1 MGMFSLPRLRYLEL
15 NKNVGKVSLNEFAV
29 RAGYNPLEDFQMDQY
44 NFIYRGTKDARML
57 MGCRGTG
64 KSVTCSI
71 IGAAYEIYL
80 NNDFTVAIVTKEAK
94 RSAELVR
101 SIGQALEANGV
112 ILVENSGMKINVSGK
127 SQGINQANV
136 KGLAMGGRG
145 FRGLHPDLIILDDPV
160 TEIDAWSAT
169 ERMRVKDKYD
179 EIMKLNS
186 NVAIIGQ
193 PVSNKD
199 LYLTLWDIIPTMKQT
214 WDMIPNKF
222 FGTIYKPDLEKLRM
236 TVSEKTIQMS
246 YFLNVPDDPSLAYAK
261 IETVDYMAHDN
272 LMFIDPSAGK
282 GDFTG
287 ISIGGVFMGTG
298 KFITLGF
305 MFQEAWFDL
314 LPTIE
319 MLIRKFNVRG
329 LYVETNGVGA
339 GMPDMLARAGIPCTP
354 INSTEN
360 KHRKIISFA
369 DQVSNMGLYKLSSS
383 VINDGG
389 LLEANENFIQ
399 NVKDYTYDA
408 KHDDGID
415 SMVSLIK
422 HGYGLRNDNRT

>member
-1 MGMFSLPRLRYLEL
+1 MGMFALPKLRYLKTKE
-15 NKNVGKVSLNEFAV
+15 VEEKVSLDEFAR
-29 RAGYNPLEDFQMDQY
+29 RAGYNALESFQWDQY
-44 NFIYRGTKDARML
+44 NFIYCGSKDARML

-71 IGAAYEIYL
+71 LGAAYQIYL
-80 NNDFTVAIVTKEAK
+80 DPNFTIAIVTKEAK

-101 SIGQALEANGV
+101 AIGACLEANGV
-112 ILVENSGMKINVSGK
+112 ILEENNGLKINVVGK
-127 SQGINQANV
+127 APGINQANV

-160 TEIDAWSAT
+160 TELDAWSAT

-199 LYLTLWDIIPTMKQT
+199 LYSTLWDIIPTMKQT
-214 WDMIPNKF
+214 WDMIPDKF

-236 TVSEKTIQMS
+236 TVSERTIQMS

-261 IETVDYMAHDN
+261 IETVDYLAPTN
-272 LMFIDPSAGK
+272 VMFIDPSAGK

-287 ISIGGVFMGTG
+287 ISIGNVFMGTS
-298 KFITLGF
+298 KFVTLGF

-319 MLIRKFNVRG
+319 MLIHKFGVRA

-339 GMPDMLARAGIPCTP
+339 GMPDMLKRAGIPCTP

-360 KHRKIISFA
+360 KHHKIISFA
-369 DQVSNMGLYKLSSS
+369 DQVPNMALYKLSSQ

-389 LLEANENFIQ
+389 LLEANENFIR

-415 SMVSLIK
+415 SLVSLIK
-422 HGYGLRNDNRT
+422 HGFGLRNDN

>member
-1 MGMFSLPRLRYLEL
+1 MGMFALPKLRYLKTRETED
-15 NKNVGKVSLNEFAV
+15 KVSLDEFAR
-29 RAGYNPLEDFQMDQY
+29 RAGYNALESFQWDQY
-44 NFIYRGTKDARML
+44 NFIYCGSKDARML

-71 IGAAYEIYL
+71 IGAAYQIYL
-80 NNDFTVAIVTKEAK
+80 DPNFTIAIVTKEAK

-101 SIGQALEANGV
+101 AIGACLEANGV
-112 ILVENSGMKINVSGK
+112 ILEENNGLKINVVGK
-127 SQGINQANV
+127 APGINQANV

-160 TEIDAWSAT
+160 TELDAWSAT

-199 LYLTLWDIIPTMKQT
+199 LYSTLWDIIPTMKQT
-214 WDMIPNKF
+214 WDMIPDKF

-236 TVSEKTIQMS
+236 TVSERTIQMS

-261 IETVDYMAHDN
+261 IETVDYLAPTN
-272 LMFIDPSAGK
+272 VMFIDPSAGK

-287 ISIGGVFMGTG
+287 ISIGNVFMGTS
-298 KFITLGF
+298 KFVTLGF

-319 MLIRKFNVRG
+319 MLIHKFGVRA

-339 GMPDMLARAGIPCTP
+339 GMPDMLKRAGIPCTP

-360 KHRKIISFA
+360 KHHKIISFA
-369 DQVSNMGLYKLSSS
+369 DQVPNMALYKLSSQ

-389 LLEANENFIQ
+389 LLEANENFIR

-415 SMVSLIK
+415 SLVSLIK
-422 HGYGLRNDNRT
+422 HGFGLRNDN

>member
-1 MGMFSLPRLRYLEL
+1 MGMFRLPKLYYIKKDEAE
-15 NKNVGKVSLNEFAV
+15 GKVSLNEFAI
-29 RAGYNPLEDFQMDQY
+29 RAGYNALEEFQVDQY
-44 NFIYRGTKDARML
+44 NFIYKGLKEARML

-71 IGAAYEIYL
+71 IGAAYQIYL
-80 NNDFTVAIVTKEAK
+80 DPNFTIAIVTKEAK

-101 SIGQALEANGV
+101 AIGSCLESNGV
-112 ILVENSGMKINVSGK
+112 ILDENNGLKINVRGK
-127 SQGINQANV
+127 NPGINQANC

-160 TEIDAWSAT
+160 TELDAWSAT
-169 ERMRVKDKYD
+169 ERLRVKDKYD

-199 LYLTLWDIIPTMKQT
+199 LYSTLWDIIPTMKQT
-214 WDMIPNKF
+214 WDMIPDKF

-236 TVSEKTIQMS
+236 TVSERTIQMS

-261 IETVDYMAHDN
+261 IETVDYLSPTN
-272 LMFIDPSAGK
+272 VMFIDPSAGK

-287 ISIGGVFMGTG
+287 ISIGNIFMGTR

-319 MLIRKFNVRG
+319 MLIHKFGVRA

-339 GMPDMLARAGIPCTP
+339 GMPDMLKRAGIPCTP

-360 KHRKIISFA
+360 KHQKIISYA
-369 DQVSNMGLYKLSSS
+369 DQVPNMGLYKLSSS
-383 VINDGG
+383 VISDGG

-422 HGYGLRNDNRT
+422 HGFGLRKG

>member
-1 MGMFSLPRLRYLEL
+1 MGMFALPKLRYLKTKETED
-15 NKNVGKVSLNEFAV
+15 KVSLDEFAR
-29 RAGYNPLEDFQMDQY
+29 RAGYNALESFQWDQY
-44 NFIYRGTKDARML
+44 NFIYCGSKDARML

-71 IGAAYEIYL
+71 IGAAYQIYL
-80 NNDFTVAIVTKEAK
+80 DPNFTIAIVTKEAK

-101 SIGQALEANGV
+101 AIGACLEANGV
-112 ILVENSGMKINVSGK
+112 VLEENNGLKINVVGK
-127 SQGINQANV
+127 APGINQANV

-160 TEIDAWSAT
+160 TELDAWSAT

-199 LYLTLWDIIPTMKQT
+199 LYSTLWDIIPTMKQT
-214 WDMIPNKF
+214 WDMIPDKF

-236 TVSEKTIQMS
+236 TVSERTIQMS

-261 IETVDYMAHDN
+261 IETVDYLAPTN
-272 LMFIDPSAGK
+272 VMFIDPSAGK

-287 ISIGGVFMGTG
+287 ISIGNVFMGTS
-298 KFITLGF
+298 KFVTLGF

-319 MLIRKFNVRG
+319 MLIHKFGVRA

-339 GMPDMLARAGIPCTP
+339 GMPDMLKRAGIPCTP

-360 KHRKIISFA
+360 KHHKIISFA
-369 DQVSNMGLYKLSSS
+369 DQVPNMALYKLSSQ

-389 LLEANENFIQ
+389 LLEANENFIR

-422 HGYGLRNDNRT
+422 HGFGLRNDN

>member
-1 MGMFSLPRLRYLEL
+1 MGMFALPKLRYLKTKEAEE
-15 NKNVGKVSLNEFAV
+15 KVSLDEFAR
-29 RAGYNPLEDFQMDQY
+29 RAGYNALESFQWDQY
-44 NFIYRGTKDARML
+44 NFIYCGSKDARML

-71 IGAAYEIYL
+71 LGSAYQIYL
-80 NNDFTVAIVTKEAK
+80 DPNFTIAIVTKEAK

-101 SIGQALEANGV
+101 AIGACLEANGV
-112 ILVENSGMKINVSGK
+112 ILEENNGLKINVVGK
-127 SQGINQANV
+127 APGINQVNV

-160 TEIDAWSAT
+160 TELDAWSAT

-199 LYLTLWDIIPTMKQT
+199 LYSTLWDIIPTMKQT
-214 WDMIPNKF
+214 WDMIPDKF

-236 TVSEKTIQMS
+236 TVSERTIQMS

-261 IETVDYMAHDN
+261 IETVDYLAPTN
-272 LMFIDPSAGK
+272 VMFIDPSAGK

-287 ISIGGVFMGTG
+287 ISIGNVFMGTS
-298 KFITLGF
+298 KFVTLGF

-319 MLIRKFNVRG
+319 MLIHKFGVRA

-339 GMPDMLARAGIPCTP
+339 GMPDMLKRAGIPCTP

-360 KHRKIISFA
+360 KHHKIISFA
-369 DQVSNMGLYKLSSS
+369 DQVPNMALYKLSSQ

-389 LLEANENFIQ
+389 LLEANENFIR

-422 HGYGLRNDNRT
+422 HGFGLRNDN

>member
-1 MGMFSLPRLRYLEL
+1 MGMFALPKLHFIKQ
-15 NKNVGKVSLNEFAV
+15 NDSNFKISLNEFAV
-29 RAGYNPLEDFQMDQY
+29 RAGYNALEDFQIDQY
-44 NFIYRGTKDARML
+44 KFIYESPKEARML
-57 MGCRGTG
+57 MGSRGTG

-71 IGAAYEIYL
+71 IGAAYQIYL
-80 NNDFTVAIVTKEAK
+80 DPNFTIAIVTKEAK
-94 RSAELVR
+94 RSADLVR
-101 SIGQALEANGV
+101 AIGSALESNGV
-112 ILVENSGMKINVSGK
+112 ILEENNGLKINVQGK
-127 SQGINQANV
+127 NPGINQANC

-160 TEIDAWSAT
+160 TELDAWSAT
-169 ERMRVKDKYD
+169 ERLRVKDKYD

-199 LYLTLWDIIPTMKQT
+199 LYSTLWDIIPTMKQT
-214 WDMIPNKF
+214 WDMIPDKF

-236 TVSEKTIQMS
+236 TVSERTIQMS
-246 YFLNVPDDPSLAYAK
+246 YFLKVPDDPSLAFAK
-261 IETVDYMAHDN
+261 IETVDYISPTN
-272 LMFIDPSAGK
+272 VMFIDPSAGK

-287 ISIGGVFMGTG
+287 ISIGNIFMGTQ
-298 KFITLGF
+298 KFVTLGF

-319 MLIRKFNVRG
+319 MLIRKFKVRA

-339 GMPDMLARAGIPCTP
+339 GMPDMLTRAGIPCTP
-354 INSTEN
+354 ISTTEN
-360 KHRKIISFA
+360 KHHKIISFA
-369 DQVSNMGLYKLSSS
+369 DQVPNMALHKLSSS

-389 LLEANENFIQ
+389 LLEANENFIK

-415 SMVSLIK
+415 SMISLIK
-422 HGYGLRNDNRT
+422 HGFGLRNEA

>member
-1 MGMFSLPRLRYLEL
+1 LGFLTLPKL
-15 NKNVGKVSLNEFAV
+15 NFMSDHSKDNKISLNEFAV
-29 RAGYNPLEDFQMDQY
+29 RAGYNPLESFQMEQY
-44 NFIYRGTKDARML
+44 NFIYRSGNEPRML

-80 NNDFTVAIVTKEAK
+80 NNDFTIGIITKEAK
-94 RSAELVR
+94 RAAELVR
-101 SIGQALEANGV
+101 AVGAALEANGV
-112 ILVENSGMKINVSGK
+112 PLTECNGLKLNVAGK
-127 SQGINQANV
+127 KSSESQANC
-136 KGLAMGGRG
+136 KGLALGGRG
-145 FRGLHPDLIILDDPV
+145 FRGLHPKLIILDDPV
-160 TEIDAWSAT
+160 TELDAWSAT
-169 ERMRVKDKYD
+169 ERLRVKDKYD
-179 EIMKLNS
+179 EIMKLNQ

-199 LYLTLWDIIPTMKQT
+199 LYATLWDVIPTMKQT
-214 WDMIPNKF
+214 WDMIPDKF
-222 FGTIYKPDLEKLRM
+222 FGTIYKPDLEKMRR
-236 TVSEKTIQMS
+236 TVSERTIQMS

-261 IETVDYMAHDN
+261 IETVDYLAPN
-272 LMFIDPSAGK
+272 NVMFIDPSAGK

-287 ISIGGVFMGTG
+287 IAIGNVFMNTG
-298 KFITLGF
+298 KFVTLGF

-314 LPTIE
+314 LPRIE
-319 MLIRKFNVRG
+319 FLIHKFGVRA

-360 KHRKIISFA
+360 KHHKIISFA
-369 DQVSNMGLYKLSSS
+369 DQVPNMGLHKLSSS

-415 SMVSLIK
+415 AMVSLIK
-422 HGYGLRNDNRT
+422 HGFGLRNDGRP

>member
-1 MGMFSLPRLRYLEL
+1 MGMFALPKLRYLKTKETEE
-15 NKNVGKVSLNEFAV
+15 KVSLDDFAR
-29 RAGYNPLEDFQMDQY
+29 RAGYNALESFQWDQY
-44 NFIYRGTKDARML
+44 NFIYCGSKDARML

-71 IGAAYEIYL
+71 IGAAYQIYL
-80 NNDFTVAIVTKEAK
+80 DPNFTIAIVTKEAK

-101 SIGQALEANGV
+101 AIGACLEANGV
-112 ILVENSGMKINVSGK
+112 VLEENNGLKINVVGK
-127 SQGINQANV
+127 APGINQANV

-160 TEIDAWSAT
+160 TELDAWSAT

-199 LYLTLWDIIPTMKQT
+199 LYSTLWDIIPTMKQT
-214 WDMIPNKF
+214 WDMIPDKF

-236 TVSEKTIQMS
+236 TVSERTIQMS

-261 IETVDYMAHDN
+261 IETVDYLAPTN
-272 LMFIDPSAGK
+272 VMFIDPSAGK

-287 ISIGGVFMGTG
+287 ISIGNVFMGTS
-298 KFITLGF
+298 KFVTLGF

-319 MLIRKFNVRG
+319 MLIHKFGVRA

-339 GMPDMLARAGIPCTP
+339 GMPDMLKRAGIPCTP

-360 KHRKIISFA
+360 KHHKIISFA
-369 DQVSNMGLYKLSSS
+369 DQVPNMALYKLSSQ

-389 LLEANENFIQ
+389 LLEANENFIR

-415 SMVSLIK
+415 SLVSLIK
-422 HGYGLRNDNRT
+422 HGFGLRNDN

>member
-1 MGMFSLPRLRYLEL
+1 MGMFALPKLRYLKTKEAEE
-15 NKNVGKVSLNEFAV
+15 KVSLDEFAR
-29 RAGYNPLEDFQMDQY
+29 RAGYNALESFQWDQY
-44 NFIYRGTKDARML
+44 NFIYCGSKDARML

-71 IGAAYEIYL
+71 LGSAYQIYL
-80 NNDFTVAIVTKEAK
+80 DPNFTIAIVTKEAK

-101 SIGQALEANGV
+101 AIGACLEANGV
-112 ILVENSGMKINVSGK
+112 ILEENNGLKINVVGK
-127 SQGINQANV
+127 APGINQANV

-160 TEIDAWSAT
+160 TELDAWSAT

-199 LYLTLWDIIPTMKQT
+199 LYSTLWDIIPTMKQT
-214 WDMIPNKF
+214 WDMIPDKF

-236 TVSEKTIQMS
+236 TVSERTIQMS

-261 IETVDYMAHDN
+261 IETVDYLAPTN
-272 LMFIDPSAGK
+272 VMFIDPSAGK

-287 ISIGGVFMGTG
+287 ISIGNVFMGTS
-298 KFITLGF
+298 KFVTLGF

-319 MLIRKFNVRG
+319 MLIHKFGVRA

-339 GMPDMLARAGIPCTP
+339 GMPDMLKRAGIPCTP

-360 KHRKIISFA
+360 KHHKIISFA
-369 DQVSNMGLYKLSSS
+369 DQVPNMALYKLSSQ

-389 LLEANENFIQ
+389 LLEANENFIR

-422 HGYGLRNDNRT
+422 HGFGLRNDN

>member
-1 MGMFSLPRLRYLEL
+1 MGMFRLPKLYYIK
-15 NKNVGKVSLNEFAV
+15 KNEAESKVSLNEFAM
-29 RAGYNPLEDFQMDQY
+29 RAGYNALEEFQLDQY
-44 NFIYRGTKDARML
+44 NFIYKGLKEARML

-71 IGAAYEIYL
+71 IGAAYQIYL
-80 NNDFTVAIVTKEAK
+80 DPNFTIAIVTKEAK
-94 RSAELVR
+94 RSAELIR
-101 SIGQALEANGV
+101 AIGSCLESNGV
-112 ILVENSGMKINVSGK
+112 ILDENNGLKINVRGK
-127 SQGINQANV
+127 NPGINQANC

-160 TEIDAWSAT
+160 TELDAWSAT
-169 ERMRVKDKYD
+169 ERLRVKDKYD

-199 LYLTLWDIIPTMKQT
+199 LYSNLWDIIPTMKQT
-214 WDMIPNKF
+214 WDMIPDKF

-236 TVSEKTIQMS
+236 TVSERTIQMS

-261 IETVDYMAHDN
+261 IETVDYLSPTN
-272 LMFIDPSAGK
+272 VMFIDPSAGK

-287 ISIGGVFMGTG
+287 ISIGNIFMRTK

-319 MLIRKFNVRG
+319 MLIHKFGVRA

-339 GMPDMLARAGIPCTP
+339 GMPDMLKRAGIPCTP
-354 INSTEN
+354 VNSTEN
-360 KHRKIISFA
+360 KHQKIISYA
-369 DQVSNMGLYKLSSS
+369 DQVPNMGLYKLSSS
-383 VINDGG
+383 VISDGG
-389 LLEANENFIQ
+389 LLEANENFIR

-422 HGYGLRNDNRT
+422 HGFGLRKG

>member
-1 MGMFSLPRLRYLEL
+1 MGMFALPKLHYLKSKE
-15 NKNVGKVSLNEFAV
+15 VEQKVSLDEFAR
-29 RAGYNPLEDFQMDQY
+29 RAGYNALESFQWDQY
-44 NFIYRGTKDARML
+44 NFIYRGSQDARML

-71 IGAAYEIYL
+71 IGAAYQVYL
-80 NNDFTVAIVTKEAK
+80 DADYTIAIVTKEAK

-101 SIGQALEANGV
+101 AIAMCLEANGV
-112 ILVENSGMKINVSGK
+112 ILAENNGLKINVAGK
-127 SQGINQANV
+127 SPGINQANV

-145 FRGLHPDLIILDDPV
+145 FRGLHPRLIILDDPV
-160 TEIDAWSAT
+160 TELDAWSAT

-199 LYLTLWDIIPTMKQT
+199 LYSTLWDIIPTMKQT
-214 WDMIPNKF
+214 WDMIPDKF

-236 TVSEKTIQMS
+236 TVSERTIQMS

-261 IETVDYMAHDN
+261 IETVDYLAPQN
-272 LMFIDPSAGK
+272 IMFIDPSAGK

-287 ISIGGVFMGTG
+287 ISIGNVFMGTS
-298 KFITLGF
+298 KFVTLGF

-319 MLIRKFNVRG
+319 MLIHKFGVRA

-339 GMPDMLARAGIPCTP
+339 GMPDMLKRAGIPCTP

-360 KHRKIISFA
+360 KHHKIISFA
-369 DQVSNMGLYKLSSS
+369 DQVPNMALYKLSSS

-389 LLEANENFIQ
+389 LLEANENFIK

-422 HGYGLRNDNRT
+422 HGFGLRNDN

>member
-1 MGMFSLPRLRYLEL
+1 MGMFALPKLRYLKTKETEE
-15 NKNVGKVSLNEFAV
+15 KVSLDEFAR
-29 RAGYNPLEDFQMDQY
+29 RAGYNALETFQWDQY
-44 NFIYRGTKDARML
+44 NFIYCGSKDARML

-71 IGAAYEIYL
+71 LGAAYQIYL
-80 NNDFTVAIVTKEAK
+80 DPNFTIAIVTKEAK

-101 SIGQALEANGV
+101 AIGACLEANGV
-112 ILVENSGMKINVSGK
+112 ILEENNGLKINVVGK
-127 SQGINQANV
+127 APGINQANV

-160 TEIDAWSAT
+160 TELDAWSAT

-199 LYLTLWDIIPTMKQT
+199 LYSTLWDIIPTMKQT
-214 WDMIPNKF
+214 WDMIPDKF

-236 TVSEKTIQMS
+236 TVSERTIQMS

-261 IETVDYMAHDN
+261 IETVDYLAPTN
-272 LMFIDPSAGK
+272 VMFIDPSAGK

-287 ISIGGVFMGTG
+287 ISIGNVFMGTS
-298 KFITLGF
+298 KFVTLGF

-319 MLIRKFNVRG
+319 MLIHKFGVRA

-339 GMPDMLARAGIPCTP
+339 GMPDMLKRAGIPCTP

-360 KHRKIISFA
+360 KHHKIISFA
-369 DQVSNMGLYKLSSS
+369 DQVPNMALYKLSSQ

-389 LLEANENFIQ
+389 LLEANENFIR

-415 SMVSLIK
+415 SLVSLIK
-422 HGYGLRNDNRT
+422 HGFGLRNDN

>member
-1 MGMFSLPRLRYLEL
+1 MGMFALPKLRYLKTKE
-15 NKNVGKVSLNEFAV
+15 VEEKVSLDEFAR
-29 RAGYNPLEDFQMDQY
+29 RAGYNALESFQWDQY
-44 NFIYRGTKDARML
+44 NFIYCGSKDARML

-71 IGAAYEIYL
+71 LGAAYQIYL
-80 NNDFTVAIVTKEAK
+80 DPNFTIAIVTKEAK

-101 SIGQALEANGV
+101 AIGACLEANGV
-112 ILVENSGMKINVSGK
+112 ILEENNGLKINVVGK
-127 SQGINQANV
+127 APGINQANV

-160 TEIDAWSAT
+160 TELDAWSAT

-199 LYLTLWDIIPTMKQT
+199 LYSTLWDIIPTMKQT
-214 WDMIPNKF
+214 WDMIPDKF

-236 TVSEKTIQMS
+236 TVSERTIQMS

-261 IETVDYMAHDN
+261 IETVDYLAPTN
-272 LMFIDPSAGK
+272 VMFIDPSAGK

-287 ISIGGVFMGTG
+287 ISIGNVFMGTS
-298 KFITLGF
+298 KFVTLGF

-319 MLIRKFNVRG
+319 MLIHKFGVRA

-339 GMPDMLARAGIPCTP
+339 GMPDMLKRAGIPCTP

-360 KHRKIISFA
+360 KHHKIISFA
-369 DQVSNMGLYKLSSS
+369 DQVPNMALYKLSSQ

-389 LLEANENFIQ
+389 LLEANENFIR

-422 HGYGLRNDNRT
+422 HGFGLRNDN